1 MNASRDAPRLL
12 DQDPSTASGV
22 SDRARDS
29 NATNQ
34 SGDVAAFEKARA
46 ART

>member
-22 SDRARDS
+22 SEKARDS
-29 NATNQ
+29 NARNQ
-34 SGDVAAFEKARA
+34 SGDAAGFEEARA

>member
-22 SDRARDS
+22 KENARES
-29 NATNQ
+29 ETTNQ
-34 SGDVAAFEKARA
+34 SGEAAVFEAARA